1 MSWKRGKRK
10 PASSITLRLAI
21 FYTIATLCILFLSS
35 ALLYWVLAKSFR
47 HVSTDFLQNEV
58 QAIADVLREHVN
70 DWSALNQEVIW
81 KPQSQ
86 SNHYYARVT
95 TGDGQLVRETFGLDD
110 IMLAGVTWPNVAHHD
125 GALSQSVLIKAD
137 NHQTYML
144 LSGWLALGKPGNQS
158 FLAEVALNVSHDQQL
173 LWLYRQNLLFV
184 TLFGTLCALLLSLFI
199 SRLGLRP
206 LRVLTREVS
215 KITAAQL
222 NARLPYERPPKELS
236 DLIVAFNMALD
247 RIEESFDRLSAFSS
261 DIAHEL
267 RTPINNLLVQTEVML
282 SRTRDTEEYE
292 QLLSSNLEEYQH
304 LSGIVDRLLFIARAD
319 NNNINL
325 SKTPLAVMAEIRAV
339 VDFVEAYAEEKHIV
353 IKVTGDDQ
361 VQVEADATLLRNAFS
376 NLLTNGVK
384 YIQAHGKIQ
393 IDIQRHKNWVTIA
406 ITDNGPGIAEQHLP
420 HIFDRFYRVDSDRAK
435 QSGGSGLGLAIVKSI
450 VDLHEGDIEIESEV
464 GRGTTIRVT
473 LPVADAIQVSC

>member
-1 MSWKRGKRK
+1 MSWNKGKRK
-10 PASSITLRLAI
+10 PATSITIRLAI

-35 ALLYWVLAKSFR
+35 ALLYWMLAKSFR
-47 HVSTDFLQNEV
+47 HASVDFLQNEV
-58 QAIADVLREHVN
+58 QAIGNVLREHVN

-110 IMLAGVTWPNVAHHD
+110 IMLAGITWPSVVHHD
-125 GALSQSVLIKAD
+125 GSMSYATMIKAD
-137 NHQTYML
+137 NNQTYML
-144 LSGWLALGKPGNQS
+144 LSGWVGLGQPGDQS
-158 FLAEVALNVSHDQQL
+158 FLVEVALNISHDQQL

-206 LRVLTREVS
+206 LRILTREVS

-236 DLIVAFNMALD
+236 DFIVAFNMTLD
-247 RIEESFDRLSAFSS
+247 RIEESFTRLSAFSS

-267 RTPINNLLVQTEVML
+267 RTPINNLLVQTEVIL
-282 SRTRDTEEYE
+282 SRPRQTEEYE
-292 QLLSSNLEEYQH
+292 NLLSSNLEEYQH

-319 NNNINL
+319 NNNVNL
-325 SKTPLAVMAEIRAV
+325 TKTELTVMTEIRAV
-339 VDFVEAYAEEKHIV
+339 IDFVEAYAEEKHID
-353 IKVTGDDQ
+353 IKVSGDDQ
-361 VQVEADATLLRNAFS
+361 VKVEADATLLRNAFS

-384 YIQAHGKIQ
+384 YIQAHGKIHVEVT
-393 IDIQRHKNWVTIA
+393 RMKKWVTVRIE
-406 ITDNGPGIAEQHLP
+406 DNGPGIAEQHLP

-450 VDLHEGDIEIESEV
+450 VDLHGGDIEVTSEV
-464 GRGTTIRVT
+464 GKGTTISVT
-473 LPVADAIQVSC
+473 LPVLSRHQ

>member
-1 MSWKRGKRK
+1 MSWKKGKRK
-10 PASSITLRLAI
+10 PATSITIRLAV

-35 ALLYWVLAKSFR
+35 ALLYWMLAKSFR
-47 HVSTDFLQNEV
+47 HASVDFLQNEV
-58 QAIADVLREHVN
+58 QAIGDVLREHVN

-110 IMLAGVTWPNVAHHD
+110 IMLAGISWPSVVHHD
-125 GALSQSVLIKAD
+125 GAMSAATMIRAD
-137 NHQTYML
+137 NNQTYML
-144 LSGWLALGKPGNQS
+144 LSGWVAMGKPGDQS
-158 FLAEVALNVSHDQQL
+158 FLVEVALNISHDQQL

-206 LRVLTREVS
+206 LRILTREVS

-236 DLIVAFNMALD
+236 DFIVAFNMTLD
-247 RIEESFDRLSAFSS
+247 RIEESFTRLSAFSS

-267 RTPINNLLVQTEVML
+267 RTPVNNLLVQTEVIL
-282 SRTRDTEEYE
+282 SRPRKIEEYE
-292 QLLSSNLEEYQH
+292 HLLSSNLEEYQH

-319 NNNINL
+319 NNNVNL
-325 SKTPLAVMAEIRAV
+325 TKTELTVMSEIRAV
-339 VDFVEAYAEEKHIV
+339 IDFVEAYAEEKHID
-353 IKVTGDDQ
+353 IKVSGDDR

-384 YIQAHGKIQ
+384 YIQTHGKI
-393 IDIQRHKNWVTIA
+393 HVEVSHSKKWVTIR
-406 ITDNGPGIAEQHLP
+406 IEDNGPGIAEQHLP

-450 VDLHEGDIEIESEV
+450 VDLHGGDIEVTSEI
-464 GRGTTIRVT
+464 GKGTTISVT
-473 LPVADAIQVSC
+473 LPMLLKRDNKI